1 MTDDLNT
8 LDDVILLWSDM
19 ASTYKI
25 VKVIKLLKKLKTLTQ
40 EDFCRDWSSNVKSVD
55 LSCDI
60 STFEKDCLKGFWDN
74 FYDNHNLLL

>member
-1 MTDDLNT
+1 MNDDLNT

-19 ASTYKI
+19 ASMYKI
-25 VKVIKLLKKLKTLTQ
+25 VKVIKLFKKLKTLTQ
-40 EDFCRDWSSNVKSVD
+40 EDFCRDWSGNVKSVD